1 MSMKKRKRR
10 TKKHDE
16 IRDLSGI
23 ILVGLAF
30 VVFLSL
36 LTFSSDDPPAAATG
50 AEAKNFLG
58 ILGAYISYYMLLL
71 FGDFAYFI
79 PVLAGARGVN
89 VYLPPNTK
97 FNPVKLLYIGL
108 GAFSLCTILQING
121 IFIGND
127 YGWRGA
133 VLLWVADRVKLLV
146 GSAGLYITLSVFI
159 LLSLSVFIKIDKK
172 RLAAFFRARGDRRKR
187 QAVPEPRL
195 PEIKKRP
202 HRREKTREY
211 DAKRVENLQYDIKYF
226 ATGDGTSYDPGDES
240 GDDPELILRPDM
252 VIGET
257 RVNDDNPIPP
267 SGILKYIEKSSAR
280 EDIETVSESLEDALA
295 EFNIIGNV
303 INVQVGPMASLYEVE
318 VKKGTK
324 VSKIVAL
331 DKDLSLMLKKTNI
344 RIIAPLPGRGTVG
357 FEIPNR
363 HRTFVSLRELVE
375 CDEFSRSPSP
385 LTIGFGRGM
394 DGSPVIINIEE
405 LPHLLISGAT
415 MSGKSIGIHT
425 IIMSVL
431 YKASYEDV
439 RLILIDPKRLEFPY
453 YNGIPHLLADVI
465 VESKEA
471 VAVLKWAQYEMDR
484 RYKLLAHH
492 GFRDIQSFNEKRSD
506 EKLPYLLIVI
516 DELADLIVT
525 AGQEVE
531 YSIIRLAQM
540 ARAVGL
546 HLILATQR
554 PSADVITGTIKAN
567 FPSRVAYKTA
577 SKLNSRIILDEQGS
591 ETLLGKGDFLYLKI
605 TGEIERGQGAL
616 VTVPE
621 IRNTVQY
628 LKNID
633 IKKDS
638 FRQLFEKDRE
648 ISLEMDNKDELYPEV
663 LQILYNKLLT
673 QDYSVSTSALQR
685 KLSIGYNRAAKI
697 IDSLADD
704 GLIDTEGGSKGRNI
718 LVDIEKLKDYI

>member
-1 MSMKKRKRR
+1 MKKRKRR

-439 RLILIDPKRLEFPY
+439 RLILIDPCSSSMMREFSF
-453 YNGIPHLLADVI
+453 D
-465 VESKEA
+465 
-471 VAVLKWAQYEMDR
+471 AVL
-484 RYKLLAHH
+484 
-492 GFRDIQSFNEKRSD
+492 
-506 EKLPYLLIVI
+506 
-516 DELADLIVT
+516 
-525 AGQEVE
+525 
-531 YSIIRLAQM
+531 
-540 ARAVGL
+540 
-546 HLILATQR
+546 
-554 PSADVITGTIKAN
+554 
-567 FPSRVAYKTA
+567 
-577 SKLNSRIILDEQGS
+577 
-591 ETLLGKGDFLYLKI
+591 
-605 TGEIERGQGAL
+605 
-616 VTVPE
+616 
-621 IRNTVQY
+621 
-628 LKNID
+628 
-633 IKKDS
+633 
-638 FRQLFEKDRE
+638 
-648 ISLEMDNKDELYPEV
+648 
-663 LQILYNKLLT
+663 
-673 QDYSVSTSALQR
+673 
-685 KLSIGYNRAAKI
+685 
-697 IDSLADD
+697 
-704 GLIDTEGGSKGRNI
+704 
-718 LVDIEKLKDYI
+718 

>member
-226 ATGDGTSYDPGDES
+226 ATGDGSSYDPGDES